1 MAQRGR
7 KPGTTTGTT
16 RTTAA
21 RTTTARSTAAR
32 GTAAKPAGTTTT
44 RRRRRTSAAPDYT
57 QETAKIIAAVLKNR
71 GSKGATPELLQKV
84 IEWTRAIREEN
95 EAYTELANRPRRR
108 KAAFA
113 NDRLAKYELN
123 KALLDGILAGDLT
136 LDILEDGSMVFVH
149 SASAGGNG
157 SGSEVGGEAEG

>member
-7 KPGTTTGTT
+7 KPGTTNA
-16 RTTAA
+16 AA
-21 RTTTARSTAAR
+21 RTTTARTTTARTTATR
-32 GTAAKPAGTTTT
+32 GAAKPAGTTTTT

-57 QETAKIIAAVLKNR
+57 AETAKIIAAVLKNR
-71 GSKGATPELLQKV
+71 GSKGATPDLLQKV
-84 IEWTRAIREEN
+84 IEWTRAIRDEN

-149 SASAGGNG
+149 SAATVAVS
-157 SGSEVGGEAEG
+157 GEAESGETAG